1 MLKRCVASL
10 SVCLAASLITLPL
23 RVSGQTTTPAEAAAS
38 AQRAG
43 VVPAVPESVLKKAFD
58 EAVADKNAD
67 ALTRAE
73 IKKLEK
79 LNLQSTAKSPGT
91 WTKGQKVLV
100 FSIVAGLVALA
111 VVLALTT
118 EKGGHTFCSDDPTDP
133 ECLPG

>member
-1 MLKRCVASL
+1 MVKRHVASL
-10 SVCLAASLITLPL
+10 SICLAVSLIALPL
-23 RVSGQTTTPAEAAAS
+23 RASGQTKTPAETAAS
-38 AQRAG
+38 AQGAG
-43 VVPAVPESVLKKAFD
+43 VAQAAPESVLKKAFA
-58 EAVADKNAD
+58 EAVADKHAD